1 MRATAALAALL
12 ASALPVLAED
22 PVTADQFEAHVTG
35 KTLSYGLGGIVFGI
49 EQYLP
54 GRKVRWQFTA
64 DTCQYGIWY
73 PKDGGLICFL
83 YEYDPDEHCWI
94 FRMTA
99 DRLTAQSVDD
109 PPGVELTEVAQT
121 AQGLACPGPDVGV

>member
-1 MRATAALAALL
+1 MRAAAVLTALL
-12 ASALPVLAED
+12 ASALPVLAEG

-35 KTLSYGLGGIVFGI
+35 KTLTYARGGAIFGI

-64 DTCQYGIWY
+64 DTCQYGSWY
-73 PKDGGLICFL
+73 PKEGGLICFL
-83 YEYDPDEHCWI
+83 YEYDTREHCWT
-94 FRMTA
+94 FRMVA
-99 DRLTAQSVDD
+99 GRLTAQSADD
-109 PPGVELTEVAQT
+109 LAGAELAEVEQT